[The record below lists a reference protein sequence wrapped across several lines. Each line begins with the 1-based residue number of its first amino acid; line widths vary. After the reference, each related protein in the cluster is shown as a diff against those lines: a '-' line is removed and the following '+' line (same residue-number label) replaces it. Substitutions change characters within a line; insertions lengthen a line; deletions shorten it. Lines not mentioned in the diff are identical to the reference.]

1 MYEAKSRRLWVSPL
15 AFELGI
21 GRQVFLHEATHA
33 VQSCGGPGLRTLGVQ
48 APLNPVVEREIR
60 GILFNRYHSGN
71 RLVEREAFTLQ
82 GQPDAVRFLIHAL
95 SHRCG
100 R

>member
-1 MYEAKSRRLWVSPL
+1 VSPL

-21 GRQVFLHEATHA
+21 GRQVFIHEATHA
-33 VQSCGGPGLRTLGVQ
+33 VQSCGGAGMRPLGVT
-48 APLNPVVEREIR
+48 APLNPVVEREIS

-82 GQPDAVRFLIHAL
+82 GQPGAVKFLIK
-95 SHRCG
+95 SMGNRC
-100 R
+100 RR